1 MKNKKELI
9 DLLKKSGVKIIKTDK
24 SYDWEEIYFD
34 NSNLTVEKLQTISL
48 IVRNFFYV
56 EDKFTHN
63 QPKFIGK
70 NKELKAFEE
79 LLVKI
84 GGQTLMN

>member
-70 NKELKAFEE
+70 NNCVCLIFDKK
-79 LLVKI
+79 LLTTI
-84 GGQTLMN
+84 